1 MEPVGWLVIGVLVVV
16 AVTSL
21 AHRVGVA
28 PPLLLLVI
36 GVGVSLLP
44 VVPAFSVAPEL
55 ILAVILPPLLYSS
68 AVSLPAMDFRR
79 DLTTISA
86 LSVGLVLVSA
96 VVVGLVVSAVV
107 PGLGLAGGIALG
119 AVVSPTDAVA
129 TRIVRSQK
137 VSPRIVAVL
146 EGESLLNDASAL
158 VLLRSAVVAIAATV
172 SAGRVAGSFV
182 VAVVVAVPVGW
193 AVGKAALWARA
204 HLRPATAGVAVSLVV
219 PYVAYLPSE
228 HLGGSGLVAA
238 VTAGLVTGTG
248 APRSLRAEDRMTE
261 RAVWRT
267 LELLLESAVFLIMGL
282 ELFGL
287 LEDLRGSRGDLSAAL
302 GLAVLTGGLV
312 IAVRAAF
319 VAPSLLLL
327 HRRTVRKAQ
336 HRDRLAAFEERL
348 DPENPVPLGGPR
360 GLEDGARRAAIRGRG
375 PGDAQ
380 RMERR
385 RPAVLSLVRRRIAD
399 IDYLAA
405 ESFGWREG
413 ALLVWAGMRGAIT
426 LAAAQSLPA
435 TTPHRSTLVLVAFV
449 VAAGTLLGQGG
460 TLPAL
465 IRALGL
471 AREEDPDERTDLEAV
486 QAELAKAAAA
496 RLADPALR
504 RRDGRPYTE
513 AVLARV
519 RRISTVV
526 LKRAEPE
533 GGEERAAALADR
545 AEEEA
550 LRLDLIDTQ
559 RGALLRLRSEGAY
572 GSEALAEE
580 LRILDAEQL
589 GLELRAVGP
598 RDED

>member
-28 PPLLLLVI
+28 PPLLLVVI

-44 VVPAFSVAPEL
+44 AVPAFSVEPKL
-55 ILAVILPPLLYSS
+55 ILAAILPPLLYSA

-96 VVVGLVVSAVV
+96 VVVGLVVSAVL

-129 TRIVRSQK
+129 TRIVRSHK
-137 VSPRIVAVL
+137 VSPRLVTVL

-158 VLLRSAVVAIAATV
+158 VLLRSAVVAITATV
-172 SAGRVAGSFV
+172 SAGHVAVDFV
-182 VAVVVAVPVGW
+182 KAVLVAVVVGW
-193 AVGKAALWARA
+193 AVGRAALWARA

-219 PYVAYLPSE
+219 PYVAYLPTE
-228 HLGGSGLVAA
+228 HLSGSGLVAA
-238 VTAGLVTGTG
+238 VAAGLVTGTG

-261 RAVWRT
+261 QAVWRT

-287 LEDLRGSRGDLSAAL
+287 LEDLRGSRGDLLTAL
-302 GLAVLTGGLV
+302 GLGVLTGALV

-319 VAPSLLLL
+319 VAPSLVLL
-327 HRRTVRKAQ
+327 HRRTVRQAER
-336 HRDRLAAFEERL
+336 RDRLAAFEERL
-348 DPENPVPLGGPR
+348 DQAPDRGP
-360 GLEDGARRAAIRGRG
+360 GPGARRADAGG
-375 PGDAQ
+375 PGS
-380 RMERR
+380 
-385 RPAVLSLVRRRIAD
+385 RPRDPQGRTQAMLSMVRRRIAD

-405 ESFGWREG
+405 ESFGWKEG

-435 TTPHRSTLVLVAFV
+435 ATPHRSTLVLVAFV
-449 VAAGTLLGQGG
+449 VAGGTLVVQGG

-465 IRALGL
+465 IRVLGL
-471 AREEDPDERTDLEAV
+471 GRREDPDERTDLEAV

-504 RRDGRPYTE
+504 RPDGRPYSE
-513 AVLARV
+513 AMLTRV

-533 GGEERAAALADR
+533 AGEERAAALADR

-550 LRLDLIDTQ
+550 LRLDLIDAQ
-559 RGALLRLRSEGAY
+559 RAALLRLRSEGAY
-572 GSEALAEE
+572 GSQALAEE

-598 RDED
+598 RDQD